1 MDNIDKFTAMLNSC
15 TNPLRIY
22 NALRMIAE
30 PPFEQSDDVRKKR
43 EIIVG
48 KVAGLVEQ
56 SESL

>member
-30 PPFEQSDDVRKKR
+30 PPFKQSDNVTEKR

-48 KVAGLVEQ
+48 KVAGLIEQ
-56 SESL
+56 SERL

>member
-1 MDNIDKFTAMLNSC
+1 MDNIDRFTAMLNSC

-30 PPFEQSDDVRKKR
+30 TPF
-43 EIIVG
+43 
-48 KVAGLVEQ
+48 EQ